1 MAHWLDDLANQL
13 GAGDACVLVTVAGIE
28 GSAPREPGA
37 RMVVTPTEFRGTI
50 GGGQLEWD
58 ALETARAQLGA
69 TPGAWI
75 KRYPLG
81 PELGQCCGGSVAV
94 LFEPYSPADGAWVD
108 QLRALRDGPK
118 RAVRVVEVRDEGEF
132 TRHVYLE
139 GEREEPDDEDI
150 KDMVE
155 RLMSAPT
162 DGLTARLEGEKTVLA
177 ETLDDPHQPLWLFGA
192 GHVGQAVVHA
202 LSPLPFHITWIDCR
216 ANVFPDDLVRGV
228 TARHVTMPG
237 LIVDEAPPGAMFLVM
252 THRHGLDQDICEAVL
267 RRGDARYLG
276 LIGSKTK
283 KARFLKRLGAKG
295 LDEAALAGIHCPIG
309 VTGIGGK
316 DPAVI
321 AASVAAD
328 LLTRLEPT
336 HATST
341 ADAKSGGSIN
351 V

>member
-1 MAHWLDDLANQL
+1 MVCWIDNLANRL
-13 GAGDACVLVTVAGIE
+13 GAGEACVVVTVAAIE

-37 RMVVTPTEFRGTI
+37 RMVVTSSEATGTI

-58 ALETARAQLGA
+58 ALETARAQLNA

-94 LFEPYSPADGAWVD
+94 LFEPYSPVDGAWVD

-118 RAVRVVEVRDEGEF
+118 RAVRVIEVRDEGEF
-132 TRHVYLE
+132 ARHVYVDGERDEPQDPGIKGMVEQLIGAHAEGLTAWLE
-139 GEREEPDDEDI
+139 GER
-150 KDMVE
+150 
-155 RLMSAPT
+155 A
-162 DGLTARLEGEKTVLA
+162 VLA

-192 GHVGQAVVHA
+192 GHVGRAMVHA

-216 ANVFPDDLVRGV
+216 TDVFPKDLVRGV

-237 LIVDEAPPGAMFLVM
+237 LIVDEAPPGTMFLVM
-252 THRHGLDQDICEAVL
+252 THKHGLDQDICEAVL
-267 RRGDARYLG
+267 RRGDAHYLG
-276 LIGSKTK
+276 LIGSATK

-295 LDEAALAGIHCPIG
+295 LDEPALAQIHCPIG
-309 VTGIGGK
+309 VEEIEGK

-328 LLTRLEPT
+328 LLTRLEPLQEAS
-336 HATST
+336 HSGV
-341 ADAKSGGSIN
+341 KSGGSIN